1 MVKLISNGI
10 TIEVPPSDVEFYIRA
25 GYVKVETA
33 PVEKSGKPEKGESA
47 VDESK

>member
-25 GYVKVETA
+25 GYVKVEATPA
-33 PVEKSGKPEKGESA
+33 EKAGKPEKGEA
-47 VDESK
+47 VKDETK